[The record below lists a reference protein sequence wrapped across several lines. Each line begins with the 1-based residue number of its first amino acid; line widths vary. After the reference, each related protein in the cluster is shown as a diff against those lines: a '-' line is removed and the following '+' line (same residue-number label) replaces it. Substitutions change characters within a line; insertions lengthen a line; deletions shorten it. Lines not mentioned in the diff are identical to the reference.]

1 MGLALA
7 YAPAASAQ
15 KPEAIELDSLERR
28 ARIDSADADLQY
40 DLGMGYVWARR
51 YDEAEQAFR
60 RAVAIEPRLAPAHL
74 GLSYLPYLRSEK
86 LWKALMKGK
95 VPREQQPVV
104 EEARRHRR
112 DAYMIDPMVNSGLVI
127 MPWWVRAE
135 LSEKEKSKMP
145 PGFFW
150 YRGITLARA
159 GDWYRAQTELE
170 EALARI
176 SELAEESIDE
186 TLPLAVN
193 EVRYSI
199 AVLEIRQGKLS
210 AAARRLREVLT
221 HDIGMYM
228 AHVRLAEIHER
239 NGAWRSAILERRR
252 ALEVAPDDPSLV
264 YDLGVTL
271 ARAGVLYEADT
282 VLTRALEL
290 NERNP
295 RIPRMAGLVRA
306 QLGDAGRAR
315 MALERFLAIAPSRF
329 EAEIEEARARLA
341 TLAQQ

>member
-1 MGLALA
+1 RMPPARRSPGFWPSLRAALRSRSPRRTPFSLIPTGVGSLGRPIRCLVAMVLALA

-145 PGFFW
+145 PGF
-150 YRGITLARA
+150 
-159 GDWYRAQTELE
+159 
-170 EALARI
+170 
-176 SELAEESIDE
+176 
-186 TLPLAVN
+186 
-193 EVRYSI
+193 
-199 AVLEIRQGKLS
+199 
-210 AAARRLREVLT
+210 
-221 HDIGMYM
+221 
-228 AHVRLAEIHER
+228 
-239 NGAWRSAILERRR
+239 
-252 ALEVAPDDPSLV
+252 
-264 YDLGVTL
+264 
-271 ARAGVLYEADT
+271 
-282 VLTRALEL
+282 
-290 NERNP
+290 
-295 RIPRMAGLVRA
+295 
-306 QLGDAGRAR
+306 
-315 MALERFLAIAPSRF
+315 
-329 EAEIEEARARLA
+329 
-341 TLAQQ
+341 